1 MITSLHNPLV
11 KELAAL
17 HTKKAREESSLFL
30 VEGLQLVGFG
40 VAAGWE
46 LAHLLIKADYQAGHK
61 AEAVLADAVNS
72 AAVVH
77 EVAPEVMGKLSQKD
91 NPPSVLGVFKQR
103 LQALKKTTLT
113 APQTWL
119 LLEEPRDPGN
129 LGTCIRSADAL
140 GAAGVLILTPAT
152 DLWAPETVRATM
164 GSIFHLPLIRTTRGD
179 FLAWLAAQSN
189 AQLAGLHLQGE
200 TPIQHAAALPRP
212 LILAMGT
219 EQSGLS
225 PDLTAACSHRL
236 KIPMAGQAESL
247 NLAQATTL
255 ALWEALRPV
264 VIQ

>member
-17 HTKKAREESSLFL
+17 HSKKGREETSLFL

-46 LAHLLIKADYQAGHK
+46 LQHLLIKGDYQAGNK

-72 AAVVH
+72 AAAVH

-91 NPPSVLGVFKQR
+91 NPPSIMGVFKQR
-103 LQALKKTTLT
+103 LQALKKTAL
-113 APQTWL
+113 QLNETWL

-140 GAAGVLILTPAT
+140 GAAGVFILTPAT

-164 GSIFHLPLIRTTRGD
+164 GSIFHLPIVRTTRAD
-179 FLAWLAAQSN
+179 FLAWLTTQQG
-189 AQLAGLHLQGE
+189 QLAGLHLQGE
-200 TPIQHAAALPRP
+200 TAIQQAAALPRP
-212 LILAMGT
+212 LIVAMGT

-225 PDLTAACSHRL
+225 PELTAACTQRL
-236 KIPMAGQAESL
+236 KIPMAGKAESL

-255 ALWEALRPV
+255 ALWEALRPA
-264 VIQ
+264 